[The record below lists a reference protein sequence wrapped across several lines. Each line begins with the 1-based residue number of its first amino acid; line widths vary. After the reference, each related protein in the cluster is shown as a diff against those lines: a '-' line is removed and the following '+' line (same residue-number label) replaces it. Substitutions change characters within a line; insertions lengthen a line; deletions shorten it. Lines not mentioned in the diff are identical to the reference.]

1 MSVELDRI
9 SIHAPRFPDE
19 CPFWP
24 CALFSHG
31 DEIVAALYFDD
42 DEELG
47 YEMDAEG
54 VLDESPSEAS
64 GHRVGW
70 TLHIL
75 AESSPSASDPRV
87 LAPDVDV
94 LGDDRSLPEIMAA
107 AYAAVAARATP
118 RGLSYDE
125 SRKHLIW
132 QPA

>member
-1 MSVELDRI
+1 
-9 SIHAPRFPDE
+9 
-19 CPFWP
+19 
-24 CALFSHG
+24 
-31 DEIVAALYFDD
+31 
-42 DEELG
+42 
-47 YEMDAEG
+47 
-54 VLDESPSEAS
+54 
-64 GHRVGW
+64 
-70 TLHIL
+70 
-75 AESSPSASDPRV
+75 V